1 MTCDQY
7 YDVHQKPI
15 DGLRDRCSIPAIES
29 STAKSVALL
38 AFSTT
43 LFGVPNLFL
52 TGWTIKKYGVKT
64 ALWIQVSWVAIRL
77 LVQNTGVEVGK
88 GNGIIIVQCSQIITI
103 VGGPVGYLLALNSF
117 ITEVVKPSERTPSL
131 GRLQGFA
138 LFGSAIGFL
147 AGGLLSDWFNIKAP
161 FRCAFILFLF
171 CSMYVFFFLP
181 WTPPNEKVETRT
193 SEGLAKFFGPLKKF
207 APQKW
212 ILRDGTVQREYGA
225 LLLGIGVFFGILA
238 TGYITT
244 LLQMYSTDVLGFGPG
259 DNGII
264 ISLNFFLR
272 GLFLAIA
279 FPRIIKAGRKWIQNR
294 RKSASNTPLQTSS
307 DVVQDVPTEPN
318 DMAAIDEAVQE
329 PIDPVKQR
337 EEETN
342 YDFDLF
348 YCKFSLILD
357 GMLTG
362 GATFVRQGWQIYIV
376 AIVIPFAA
384 GTGSASKGTILQMCP
399 ASERVDALSGITLIE
414 MIARLSTSMKYPKDT
429 TFPC

>member
-1 MTCDQY
+1 
-7 YDVHQKPI
+7 
-15 DGLRDRCSIPAIES
+15 
-29 STAKSVALL
+29 
-38 AFSTT
+38 
-43 LFGVPNLFL
+43 
-52 TGWTIKKYGVKT
+52 
-64 ALWIQVSWVAIRL
+64 
-77 LVQNTGVEVGK
+77 
-88 GNGIIIVQCSQIITI
+88 
-103 VGGPVGYLLALNSF
+103 VGYLLALNSY
-117 ITEVVKPSERTPSL
+117 ITEVVEASERTPSL

-147 AGGLLSDWFNIKAP
+147 VGGLLSDWFSIKAP
-161 FRCAFILFLF
+161 FRCAFVLFLF
-171 CSMYVFFFLP
+171 CSLYVFFFLP
-181 WTPPNEKVETRT
+181 WTPPNEKVKTRT

-212 ILRDGTVQREYGA
+212 VLRDGTVRREYGA

-238 TGYITT
+238 TGYITA
-244 LLQMYSTDVLGFGPG
+244 LLQLYSTDVLGFGPG

-272 GLFLAIA
+272 GLFLAMA
-279 FPRIIKAGRKWIQNR
+279 FPRIIKAGRKWMQK
-294 RKSASNTPLQTSS
+294 RKHSTIES
-307 DVVQDVPTEPN
+307 VQQIPSEAN
-318 DMAAIDEAVQE
+318 DMAAIDEAEQE
-329 PIDPVKQR
+329 PIDPVKSH

-357 GMLTG
+357 GILTG
-362 GATFVRQGWQIYIV
+362 GATFVRQRWQMYVV

-414 MIARLSTSMKYPKDT
+414 MIARLSTSMKYPKHQ
-429 TFPC
+429 FKC

>member
-1 MTCDQY
+1 
-7 YDVHQKPI
+7 
-15 DGLRDRCSIPAIES
+15 
-29 STAKSVALL
+29 
-38 AFSTT
+38 
-43 LFGVPNLFL
+43 
-52 TGWTIKKYGVKT
+52 
-64 ALWIQVSWVAIRL
+64 
-77 LVQNTGVEVGK
+77 
-88 GNGIIIVQCSQIITI
+88 
-103 VGGPVGYLLALNSF
+103 VGYLLALNSY
-117 ITEVVKPSERTPSL
+117 ITEVVEASERTPSL

-147 AGGLLSDWFNIKAP
+147 VGGLLSDWFSIKAP
-161 FRCAFILFLF
+161 FRCAFVLFMF
-171 CSMYVFFFLP
+171 CSLYVFSFLP

-193 SEGLAKFFGPLKKF
+193 SGGLAKFFGPLKKF

-212 ILRDGTVQREYGA
+212 VLRDGTVRREYGA

-238 TGYITT
+238 TGYITA
-244 LLQMYSTDVLGFGPG
+244 LLQLYSTDVLGFGPG

-272 GLFLAIA
+272 GLFLAVA
-279 FPRIIKAGRKWIQNR
+279 FPRIIKAGRKWMQK
-294 RKSASNTPLQTSS
+294 RKHSTIESAQQIPS
-307 DVVQDVPTEPN
+307 EAN
-318 DMAAIDEAVQE
+318 DMAAIDEAEQE
-329 PIDPVKQR
+329 PIDPVNSH

-357 GMLTG
+357 GVLTG

-414 MIARLSTSMKYPKDT
+414 MIARLSTSMKCPKHINFNT
-429 TFPC
+429 NSPVATLFGLVFAAFTSIGKPYLTFTVNAVSLRSRFMEQNTKRRQAVAVIGFVILLFSKFPPEGSRRYEEPTPNEVDE